1 MMSVIEMYKKRG
13 CKKVGLC
20 GLIKHTIILCNPMDF
35 GGSVD
40 LTR

>member
-20 GLIKHTIILCNPMDF
+20 GLIKHTIITLCNPIGIL
-35 GGSVD
+35 GGVSI
-40 LTR
+40 

>member
-20 GLIKHTIILCNPMDF
+20 GLIKQTIITNNII
-35 GGSVD
+35 GVD